1 MLMPILT
8 VKAVTAPT
16 AHAAAVVETTTP
28 KDRAPTLPPIRIS
41 GRQSEAMLKILETLN
56 RHLVG
61 SEPLPREA
69 LVRLLDTL
77 AKVLKFPPLPQESLR
92 DFSRRLAVFLET
104 LPPAVRQAVE
114 KQLGQRNLAVSIR
127 ILTEALKMPS
137 LLDTPRQPGQAFTP
151 LTPARAILAQPDRHA
166 QTLPVQQSSARQQPV
181 QQQSMPPAQPLPH
194 AGSNPILASAAF
206 VPDPGIL
213 QAALKKA
220 FGDDEEPAA
229 IPVIVL
235 EEHEDDLEAMP
246 SVDRRN
252 DGAKAQTPRSADSAA
267 AGASARMPVKANDET
282 IPLLRAAAAFL
293 AADPEALSQVSAIAS
308 GEIDSQVMTDLQEEL
323 NLPLPETMDL
333 ADQTTQPG
341 QTEPQ
346 KAWEQ
351 PNLAPQTALSEPAV
365 QTEPAEQ
372 ERAPQPQAEQPAQHF
387 EEPAQKPSIR
397 AEAETRFER
406 PLLQPVRDRQTATGQ
421 FQSALR
427 QELSTQH
434 LDPQPA
440 TTRVATK
447 QEAFLKP
454 PVQAEAET
462 RFEQS
467 SEPVKERQTT
477 TTSFRDTLRQELPT
491 PHLDPQPAAIQVVA
505 KAEASPQNS
514 APLQQPAPAKN
525 NEEVAG
531 FRGHDLGE
539 WELDIESPAQLLAPS
554 EDSPP
559 AQFEPEDSPDEKV
572 FSQALKALVEASI
585 PLPEGTAEWNAS
597 DTLFS
602 ALAGETAD
610 MEAGLLF
617 AELEAA
623 DDTVMLPD
631 TTLVSGDIGDGE
643 NALFEADT
651 FGTLLETPEDGPAN
665 RASLSHAAIT
675 DEPARE
681 AQPQRPPEAIVA
693 RDAIPFAIIPYLPAK
708 TEGMKSVTEEDD
720 EQPSFAGHDDPEQ
733 GENHETRDEQERES
747 DSASSM
753 EPRDDTTEAG
763 DAYDLYRR
771 MGGLG

>member
-92 DFSRRLAVFLET
+92 DFSKRLAVFLET

-151 LTPARAILAQPDRHA
+151 LTPARALLAQPDRHA

-365 QTEPAEQ
+365 QAEPAEQ

-406 PLLQPVRDRQTATGQ
+406 PSEHVRDRQTATTQ
-421 FQSALR
+421 FQSTLR
-427 QELSTQH
+427 QDLPTQH

-440 TTRVATK
+440 TTRVVAKPETS
-447 QEAFLKP
+447 LRP
-454 PVQAEAET
+454 PVNAEPET

-467 SEPVKERQTT
+467 SEPVSKRQTT
-477 TTSFRDTLRQELPT
+477 TTSFRDTPRQELPT
-491 PHLDPQPAAIQVVA
+491 PRLDPQPAANQVVA
-505 KAEASPQNS
+505 KSEAFPQN
-514 APLQQPAPAKN
+514 ATPLQQPAFAKN
-525 NEEVAG
+525 HEEVAG

-610 MEAGLLF
+610 MEAGFLF

-623 DDTVMLPD
+623 DDAVMLPD

-681 AQPQRPPEAIVA
+681 AQPQRPPETIVA

-720 EQPSFAGHDDPEQ
+720 EQPSFAGHDEHEQ
-733 GENHETRDEQERES
+733 GENQDARDEQERES
-747 DSASSM
+747 GSETSM
-753 EPRDDTTEAG
+753 ESSGDENEAG

>member
-16 AHAAAVVETTTP
+16 AHAATVVETTTP
-28 KDRAPTLPPIRIS
+28 KDRGPTLPPIRIS

-92 DFSRRLAVFLET
+92 DFSKRLAVFLET

-151 LTPARAILAQPDRHA
+151 LTPARALLAQPDRHA

-181 QQQSMPPAQPLPH
+181 QQQSMPPTQPLPH

-235 EEHEDDLEAMP
+235 EEHEDDHDAMP
-246 SVDRRN
+246 GAVRRD

-267 AGASARMPVKANDET
+267 AGASARMPAKANDET

-323 NLPLPETMDL
+323 NLPLPETLDL

-351 PNLAPQTALSEPAV
+351 PDLAPQTALSEPAV
-365 QTEPAEQ
+365 QAEPAEQ
-372 ERAPQPQAEQPAQHF
+372 ERARQPQAEQPAQHF
-387 EEPAQKPSIR
+387 EEPAQKPSVR

-406 PLLQPVRDRQTATGQ
+406 PSEPVRDKQAATAQ
-421 FQSALR
+421 FQAALR
-427 QELSTQH
+427 QELPKQH
-434 LDPQPA
+434 LDPQPT
-440 TTRVATK
+440 TTRVFTK
-447 QEAFLKP
+447 QETSLKP
-454 PVQAEAET
+454 PVQAEAQP
-462 RFEQS
+462 RFDHS
-467 SEPVKERQTT
+467 SEPARERQTAT
-477 TTSFRDTLRQELPT
+477 TPFRDTLRQELPT
-491 PHLDPQPAAIQVVA
+491 PRLDPQPAANQVVA
-505 KAEASPQNS
+505 KSEAFPQN
-514 APLQQPAPAKN
+514 ATPLQQPAFAKN
-525 NEEVAG
+525 HEEVAG

-610 MEAGLLF
+610 MEAGFLF

-623 DDTVMLPD
+623 DDAVMLPD

-651 FGTLLETPEDGPAN
+651 FGTLLETPEDGPPTV
-665 RASLSHAAIT
+665 RLSAMPRLRTNQHA
-675 DEPARE
+675 
-681 AQPQRPPEAIVA
+681 RP
-693 RDAIPFAIIPYLPAK
+693 
-708 TEGMKSVTEEDD
+708 S
-720 EQPSFAGHDDPEQ
+720 
-733 GENHETRDEQERES
+733 
-747 DSASSM
+747 
-753 EPRDDTTEAG
+753 PRD
-763 DAYDLYRR
+763 RR
-771 MGGLG
+771 KPLLQGMRSPSR